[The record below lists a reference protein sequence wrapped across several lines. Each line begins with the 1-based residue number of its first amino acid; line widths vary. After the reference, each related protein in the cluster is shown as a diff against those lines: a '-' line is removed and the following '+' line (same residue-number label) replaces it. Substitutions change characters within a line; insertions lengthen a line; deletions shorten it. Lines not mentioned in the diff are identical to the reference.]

1 MKGMSRMKGR
11 EGFSSHSSLV
21 TPDSRLP
28 TPDSATHI
36 ALLRGINL
44 GGKNAVPMAD
54 LRGWVEAAGGEAVRT
69 YVQSGNVLFDASL
82 ADAPR
87 IAAAI
92 TMQIKERL
100 GHSVPVVLLTAVE
113 FHQIARSNP
122 YLAEGAL
129 ENELH
134 VLLLSAVP
142 EPERV
147 AKLDPDR
154 SPPDRFTVAGRA
166 VYHHA
171 PNGVARSKLTNAY
184 VDRALGVTSTARNWR
199 TVGNLLA
206 LSGEE

>member
-1 MKGMSRMKGR
+1 MSGSR
-11 EGFSSHSSLV
+11 LPI
-21 TPDSRLP
+21 PDSRLP
-28 TPDSATHI
+28 THV

-44 GGKNAVPMAD
+44 GGKNTVPMAD
-54 LRGWVEAAGGEAVRT
+54 LRAWVEAAGGEAVRT

-82 ADAPR
+82 ADAPG
-87 IAAAI
+87 IATAI
-92 TMQIKERL
+92 TGQIKERL

-113 FHQIARSNP
+113 LRQIARSNP
-122 YLAEGAL
+122 YLAEGAP

-134 VLLLSAVP
+134 VMLLSAAP
-142 EPERV
+142 APERV

-184 VDRALGVTSTARNWR
+184 LDRVLGVTSTARNWR
-199 TVGNLLA
+199 TVGKLLA
-206 LSGEE
+206 LCGDD